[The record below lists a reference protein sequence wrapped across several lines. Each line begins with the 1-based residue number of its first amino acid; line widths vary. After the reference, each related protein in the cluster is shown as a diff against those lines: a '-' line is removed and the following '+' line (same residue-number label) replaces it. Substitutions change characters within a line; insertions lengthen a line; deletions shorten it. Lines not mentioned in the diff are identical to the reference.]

1 MAMKFPL
8 TSAVSLQKIVLAIS
22 AMVFFFS
29 LFYLVFSFAAVPVQA
44 SALGKTHE
52 PDVKVKFRYVQDG
65 ADYRDL
71 KIPTYEWIPEG
82 YNEPPGGIIVFVHG
96 LTLHGKKYDLAGK
109 AFASGNYYAVSF
121 DMRGFGRCYVDP
133 DNKFHKKRID
143 YEGSYQDMV
152 ELVKLARKKYPGV
165 KLILVGESLGA
176 TPCLRLAS
184 QRPEDVDG
192 IILSGPAVTVN
203 PVMLVHPQS
212 VFAGAWGLV
221 IDPHFNVDLGFFMRK
236 LVSQDTRI
244 VSELENDPL
253 IRKKMTILDLL
264 RTDAYVKK
272 NVKFARKLKPEIPLL
287 ILQGSKDRCV
297 VPRRVTKLL
306 GSVSSDDQTLRWMQ
320 HLSHLLLE
328 TKYINSDTV
337 SAIAS
342 WIDAHEDKYK
352 KELEDLDKELV
363 ELGAES
369 L

>member
-1 MAMKFPL
+1 
-8 TSAVSLQKIVLAIS
+8 
-22 AMVFFFS
+22 
-29 LFYLVFSFAAVPVQA
+29 
-44 SALGKTHE
+44 
-52 PDVKVKFRYVQDG
+52 
-65 ADYRDL
+65 
-71 KIPTYEWIPEG
+71 
-82 YNEPPGGIIVFVHG
+82 
-96 LTLHGKKYDLAGK
+96 
-109 AFASGNYYAVSF
+109 
-121 DMRGFGRCYVDP
+121 DP
-133 DNKFHKKRID
+133 
-143 YEGSYQDMV
+143 
-152 ELVKLARKKYPGV
+152 A
-165 KLILVGESLGA
+165 
-176 TPCLRLAS
+176 
-184 QRPEDVDG
+184 
-192 IILSGPAVTVN
+192 GPAVTVN
-203 PVMLVHPQS
+203 PIMLVHPQS

-221 IDPHFNVDLGFFMRK
+221 IDPHFNVDLGFFMRR

-264 RTDAYVKK
+264 RTDAYVRK
-272 NVKFARKLKPEIPLL
+272 NVKFARKLEPEIPLL

-352 KELEDLDKELV
+352 KELEALDKELV